1 MQVLGCDLAGRS
13 VGEAENIAVTKDD
26 TVILGGKGV
35 LGHSEAGGA
44 GNKDDIQARTE
55 QIEAIM
61 EGTSSS
67 YEKDKLKEREG
78 TYIVDH
84 KPFK

>member
-1 MQVLGCDLAGRS
+1 M
-13 VGEAENIAVTKDD
+13 
-26 TVILGGKGV
+26 IL
-35 LGHSEAGGA
+35 GGA

-67 YEKDKLKEREG
+67 YEKDKLKERLAKLSGGVAVIKALQNPPISGFELQNFDKLRAFPTSLG
-78 TYIVDH
+78 DVFHHYPT
-84 KPFK
+84 